1 MAANAAKALE
11 RLGSAAIIL
20 GAVGSAVQYSMYD
33 GMLIDCI
40 QIYNNY
46 CHSQLCDDSSRWSSC
61 RDFRSIRRC

>member
-33 GMLIDCI
+33 GMLI
-40 QIYNNY
+40 QIIIF
-46 CHSQLCDDSSRWSSC
+46 CFLSS
-61 RDFRSIRRC
+61 